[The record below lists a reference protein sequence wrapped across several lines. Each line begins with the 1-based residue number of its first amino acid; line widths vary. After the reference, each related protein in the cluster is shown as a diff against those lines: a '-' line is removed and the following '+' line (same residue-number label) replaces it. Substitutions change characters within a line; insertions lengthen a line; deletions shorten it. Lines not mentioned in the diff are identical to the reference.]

1 MFAEGRLSMDDFTKK
16 DMEEAL
22 RAMASMIGRTEK
34 AKRRVEYMKK
44 YIVLLRGINVG
55 GKNKI
60 SMKELKELLEEYG
73 FLDVVTYINSG
84 NIVFSSHNSDIEFLK
99 RNCEALIF
107 EKFKLELLLMVITA
121 EELIFCSQ

>member
-1 MFAEGRLSMDDFTKK
+1 MDDFTKK